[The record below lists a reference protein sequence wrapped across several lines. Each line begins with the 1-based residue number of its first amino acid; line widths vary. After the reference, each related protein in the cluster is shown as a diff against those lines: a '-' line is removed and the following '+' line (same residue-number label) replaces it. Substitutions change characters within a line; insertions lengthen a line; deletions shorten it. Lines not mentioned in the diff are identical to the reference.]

1 MAKKWTKQEITALIT
16 EMKNAQ
22 VENEEDVDDSAAFD
36 IAEGIILSE
45 DGLKE
50 SIMKEYNIKED
61 LVNEWLGCRL

>member
-1 MAKKWTKQEITALIT
+1 MAKNWTKQEITKLIT
-16 EMKNAQ
+16 ELKKAQ
-22 VENEEDVDDSAAFD
+22 VENGEDVDDSAAFD

-50 SIMKEYNIKED
+50 SIMREHNIKED